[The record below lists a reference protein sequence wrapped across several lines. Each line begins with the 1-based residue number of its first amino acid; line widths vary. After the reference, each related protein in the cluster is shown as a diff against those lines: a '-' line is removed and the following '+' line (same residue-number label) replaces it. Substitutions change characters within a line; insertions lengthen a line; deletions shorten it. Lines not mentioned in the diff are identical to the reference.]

1 MGTFEVG
8 LSAVLHSD
16 VAKCLWDPGSEMQ
29 FEQEQ
34 AHGSEYLGIQEQC
47 YLTGIRSG
55 LVGTV
60 TEVGFGISDAQVK
73 PNASLLLPPADP
85 CVELSA
91 TSLAPHLLMCQYA
104 SGHDDNGLSL

>member
-1 MGTFEVG
+1 MENAT
-8 LSAVLHSD
+8 
-16 VAKCLWDPGSEMQ
+16 
-29 FEQEQ
+29 
-34 AHGSEYLGIQEQC
+34 
-47 YLTGIRSG
+47 IRSG

-91 TSLAPHLLMCQYA
+91 TSLAPHLPEEHYA
-104 SGHDDNGLSL
+104 PCHNDDGPNL